1 MCKLEDNDNEE
12 QYILTEW
19 GCLYAVLTDYGIN
32 VDHISGKVGAHI
44 VEDFMDLMVRAGYI
58 KKAEGES

>member
-19 GCLYAVLTDYGIN
+19 GCLYATLTDYGIN